1 MSEFNAKC
9 RLVAILQ
16 SETKVQMLANFLVEK
31 YLHMKSLVERQKQ
44 TFFGVGRAGN
54 GKFSGNLACE
64 MEEVIWRKLDLRE
77 SKKTLEST
85 PPMPAPSQARWNS
98 KSGHHVIYRNKSVK
112 HRMHVRASAD
122 KCCIYVHDRSYLI
135 SVTCS
140 TTARLLSPWLAWND
154 IHSLHLSEETTH

>member
-54 GKFSGNLACE
+54 GKFSGSLACE

-77 SKKTLEST
+77 SKKTRKYE
-85 PPMPAPSQARWNS
+85 
-98 KSGHHVIYRNKSVK
+98 VVK
-112 HRMHVRASAD
+112 M
-122 KCCIYVHDRSYLI
+122 KKKTY
-135 SVTCS
+135 
-140 TTARLLSPWLAWND
+140 
-154 IHSLHLSEETTH
+154 